1 MDQSNLTIGGIGGDP
16 SGSHPIG
23 NLSPNWASSVD
34 DMTIQYL
41 ANTIM
46 SDPGATGS
54 GETNDYYS
62 EELCIGTIIP
72 GTQFIIPDTGDSQ
85 ITVCWQYYKPSNGNN
100 FNSGNEVVPGTAA
113 SRDAGTWTNIGS
125 LSATHGTK
133 TLVPAV
139 TNDEEYFSAGV
150 VRLRVRMEV
159 KDAGSGDAGVS
170 ATLVDAGVA
179 AVNAARVKIP
189 INKQSKD
196 NDTINNPVTIGG
208 IGADPS

>member
-23 NLSPNWASSVD
+23 NLSSNWASSVD

-46 SDPGATGS
+46 SDPGATGA
-54 GETNDYYS
+54 GETDTYYS
-62 EELCIGTIIP
+62 KELCIGTIIP
-72 GTQFIIPDTGDSQ
+72 GTQFAIGDTGDAQ
-85 ITVCWQYYKPSNGNN
+85 IKACWQYYKPSNGNN

-113 SRDAGTWTNIGS
+113 SIDAGTWTDVGT
-125 LSATHGTK
+125 LAQDYGTK
-133 TLVPAV
+133 TTIPA
-139 TNDEEYFSAGV
+139 TAADEEYLLAGV
-150 VRLRVRMEV
+150 VRLRVKMV
-159 KDAGSGDAGVS
+159 VTDAGSDGVGAS
-170 ATLVDAGVA
+170 EVTAGVA
-179 AVNAARVKIP
+179 AVNGARVKIP
-189 INKQSKD
+189 VDKQAKN